1 MFTTV
6 ATILAASATV
16 VSAAAVPINNT
27 PRGLSGSASVTPH
40 VQYSSSIGVLGCKIN
55 TDRVAYWPGSVNCD
69 DICVKVSHGGRSL
82 HLLRVDSSAGAYDI
96 SYDAW
101 NYLAHGTSARDD
113 PQMGGGVP
121 MDYRY
126 VDPSE
131 CADLLDEGGKLPLS
145 AANSMNYV
153 ASCLDN
159 GSWAGKNHV
168 LYNIANPTCTIGH
181 NEKCSLDLAVS
192 NQPDCPSG
200 LGTGGVLKGNQVKN
214 IEYGTGEVT
223 VAL

>member
-6 ATILAASATV
+6 AALLAASATLI
-16 VSAAAVPINNT
+16 SGAAVPSMNA
-27 PRGLSGSASVTPH
+27 PRASGSISVTPH
-40 VQYSSSIGVLGCKIN
+40 IQYSSSIGVLGCKIN
-55 TDRVAYWPGSVNCD
+55 TNRVAYWPGSVNCD

-82 HLLRVDSSAGAYDI
+82 HLLRVDSSAGAYDV

-101 NYLAHGTSARDD
+101 NYLAHGASARED
-113 PQMGGGVP
+113 PQMGGGVA
-121 MDYRY
+121 MDFQY

-131 CADLLDEGGKLPLS
+131 CADLLDDGGKLPLS

-159 GSWAGKNHV
+159 GSWVGKNHV
-168 LYNIANPTCTIGH
+168 LYNIANPTCTIGRD
-181 NEKCSLDLAVS
+181 EKCSLDLAVS

-200 LGTGGVLKGNQVKN
+200 LGSGGVLEGRPVKN